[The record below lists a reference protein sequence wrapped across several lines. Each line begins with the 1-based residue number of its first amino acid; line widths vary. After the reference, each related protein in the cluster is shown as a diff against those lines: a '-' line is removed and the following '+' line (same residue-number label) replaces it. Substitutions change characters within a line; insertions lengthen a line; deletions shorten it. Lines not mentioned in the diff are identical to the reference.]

1 MAGLVDA
8 SAVMVSHGVHLL
20 VVGGAARWLHGDHSS
35 PLKDLDVVPAP
46 DPANLERLLGCRE
59 PLGAP
64 PRTWP
69 TATRLLRCDLVTV
82 PTSFGPIDMLTQR
95 GREEYR
101 SLRAAATSVPVLGV
115 PVPVAS
121 PADVLRLERQ
131 FKEPAGV

>member
-8 SAVMVSHGVHLL
+8 TAVLVSRGVHLV
-20 VVGGAARWLHGDHSS
+20 VVGGAARWLHGDRSS
-35 PLKDLDVVPAP
+35 PLKDLDIVPAP

-59 PLGAP
+59 LLGAP

-69 TATRLLRCDLVTV
+69 TGARLVRCDLVTV
-82 PTSFGPIDMLTQR
+82 PTSFGPIDVLTQR

-101 SLRAAATSVPVLGV
+101 SLRAAATSVSVLGE

-131 FKEPAGV
+131 FKEPADV